1 MNNFFN
7 SKNKKIS
14 ATISLVWLVFW
25 YAVTMT
31 GYDIDFQLFFII
43 GLIPLIIGWGIYFI
57 WQKEFEQT
65 QFNFILDIFKN
76 FKNKSHVRSKKSST
90 AESSKISQ
98 VVASGLGIIA
108 GIIAGISLFR
118 LFGLAGVVSFGIGSF
133 LYLKLIKTENNLFSI
148 TVSILVAATSYV
160 AIISVIYLV
169 KYY

>member
-1 MNNFFN
+1 MDKFFN
-7 SKNKKIS
+7 SRNKKIS
-14 ATISLVWLVFW
+14 ASVSLVWLVFW

-31 GYDIDFQLFFII
+31 GYNKDFQIFFIF

-76 FKNKSHVRSKKSST
+76 FKNKSQVRSKKSST

-98 VVASGLGIIA
+98 IVASGLGIIA
-108 GIIAGISLFR
+108 GILLFR

-148 TVSILVAATSYV
+148 TVSFLVAATSYV
-160 AIISVIYLV
+160 VIISVIYLV

>member
-43 GLIPLIIGWGIYFI
+43 GLIPLIIGWGIYLI

-108 GIIAGISLFR
+108 GISLFR

-160 AIISVIYLV
+160 VIISVIYLV

>member
-76 FKNKSHVRSKKSST
+76 FKNKSQVRSKKSST
-90 AESSKISQ
+90 VESSKISQ
-98 VVASGLGIIA
+98 IVASGL

>member
-31 GYDIDFQLFFII
+31 GYNKDFQIFFIF

-76 FKNKSHVRSKKSST
+76 FKNKSQVRSKKSLT
-90 AESSKISQ
+90 VESSKISQ
-98 VVASGLGIIA
+98 IVASGL

-160 AIISVIYLV
+160 VIISVIYLV

>member
-1 MNNFFN
+1 MDKFFN
-7 SKNKKIS
+7 SRNKKIS
-14 ATISLVWLVFW
+14 ASVSLVWLVFW

-31 GYDIDFQLFFII
+31 GYNKDFQIFFIF

-76 FKNKSHVRSKKSST
+76 FKNKSQVRSKKSST

-98 VVASGLGIIA
+98 IVASGL

-148 TVSILVAATSYV
+148 TVSILAAATSYV
-160 AIISVIYLV
+160 IIISVIYLV

>member
-76 FKNKSHVRSKKSST
+76 FKNKSQVRSKKSLT
-90 AESSKISQ
+90 VESSKISQ
-98 VVASGLGIIA
+98 IVASGL

-160 AIISVIYLV
+160 VIISVIYLV

>member
-76 FKNKSHVRSKKSST
+76 FKNKSQVRSKKSST

-98 VVASGLGIIA
+98 IVASGLGIIA
-108 GIIAGISLFR
+108 GILLFR

-148 TVSILVAATSYV
+148 TVSILVTATSYV

>member
-31 GYDIDFQLFFII
+31 GYDKDFQIFFII
-43 GLIPLIIGWGIYFI
+43 GLIPIIIGWGIYFI
-57 WQKEFEQT
+57 WQKEFEQN

-76 FKNKSHVRSKKSST
+76 FKTKNKSQVKGKKSSSE
-90 AESSKISQ
+90 ESSKISQ
-98 VVASGLGIIA
+98 IVASGLGSIG
-108 GIIAGISLFR
+108 GILLFR
-118 LFGLAGVVSFGIGSF
+118 IFGLAGVVSFGIGAF
-133 LYLKLIKTENNLFSI
+133 LYLKLIKTQNNLFSI
-148 TVSILVAATSYV
+148 TVSILAATFSYV
-160 AIISVIYLV
+160 VIIGVIYLI

>member
-1 MNNFFN
+1 MDKFFN
-7 SKNKKIS
+7 SRNKKIS
-14 ATISLVWLVFW
+14 ASVSLVWLVFW

-31 GYDIDFQLFFII
+31 GYNKDFQIFFIF

-76 FKNKSHVRSKKSST
+76 FKNKSQVKSKKSST

-98 VVASGLGIIA
+98 IVASGLGIIA
-108 GIIAGISLFR
+108 GILLFR

-148 TVSILVAATSYV
+148 TVSILAAATSYV
-160 AIISVIYLV
+160 IIISVIYLV

>member
-43 GLIPLIIGWGIYFI
+43 GLIPLIIGWGIYLI

-108 GIIAGISLFR
+108 GISLFR

-160 AIISVIYLV
+160 IIISVIYLV

>member
-25 YAVTMT
+25 YAITMT
-31 GYDIDFQLFFII
+31 GYDRNFQLFFII

-76 FKNKSHVRSKKSST
+76 FKNKNKSQNRSKKSLT

-98 VVASGLGIIA
+98 IVASGL

-160 AIISVIYLV
+160 IIISVIYLV

>member
-43 GLIPLIIGWGIYFI
+43 GLIPLIIGWGIYLI

-76 FKNKSHVRSKKSST
+76 FKNKSQVRSKKSLT
-90 AESSKISQ
+90 VESSKISQ
-98 VVASGLGIIA
+98 IVASGL

-160 AIISVIYLV
+160 VIISVIYLV

>member
-1 MNNFFN
+1 MDKFFN
-7 SKNKKIS
+7 SRNKKIS
-14 ATISLVWLVFW
+14 ASVSLVWLVFW

-31 GYDIDFQLFFII
+31 GYNKDFQIFFIF

-76 FKNKSHVRSKKSST
+76 FKNKSQVRGKKSST

-98 VVASGLGIIA
+98 IVASGLGIIA
-108 GIIAGISLFR
+108 GILLFR

-148 TVSILVAATSYV
+148 TVSILAAATSYV
-160 AIISVIYLV
+160 IIISVIYLV

>member
-14 ATISLVWLVFW
+14 ATISVVWLVFW

-76 FKNKSHVRSKKSST
+76 FKNKSQVRSKKSST
-90 AESSKISQ
+90 VESSKISQ
-98 VVASGLGIIA
+98 IVASGL

-160 AIISVIYLV
+160 VIISVIYLV

>member
-65 QFNFILDIFKN
+65 QFNFVLDIFKN
-76 FKNKSHVRSKKSST
+76 FKNKNKSQVRSKKSST
-90 AESSKISQ
+90 A
-98 VVASGLGIIA
+98 
-108 GIIAGISLFR
+108 
-118 LFGLAGVVSFGIGSF
+118 
-133 LYLKLIKTENNLFSI
+133 
-148 TVSILVAATSYV
+148 
-160 AIISVIYLV
+160 
-169 KYY
+169 

>member
-14 ATISLVWLVFW
+14 ATISLIWLVFW

-76 FKNKSHVRSKKSST
+76 FKNKSQVRSKKSLT
-90 AESSKISQ
+90 VESSKISQ
-98 VVASGLGIIA
+98 IVASGL

>member
-1 MNNFFN
+1 MNKFFN
-7 SKNKKIS
+7 SRNKKVS
-14 ATISLVWLVFW
+14 ASVSLVWLVFW
-25 YAVTMT
+25 YAATMT
-31 GYDIDFQLFFII
+31 GYNKDFQIFFIF

-76 FKNKSHVRSKKSST
+76 FKNKSQVRSKKSST
-90 AESSKISQ
+90 AENSKISQ
-98 VVASGLGIIA
+98 IVASGLGIIA
-108 GIIAGISLFR
+108 GILLFR

-148 TVSILVAATSYV
+148 TVSILAAATSYV
-160 AIISVIYLV
+160 IIISVIYLV

>member
-65 QFNFILDIFKN
+65 KFNFILDIFKN
-76 FKNKSHVRSKKSST
+76 FKNKNKSQVRSKKSLT

-98 VVASGLGIIA
+98 IVASGL

-160 AIISVIYLV
+160 IIISVIYLV

>member
-76 FKNKSHVRSKKSST
+76 FKNKSQVRSKKSLT
-90 AESSKISQ
+90 VESSKISQ
-98 VVASGLGIIA
+98 IVASGL

>member
-1 MNNFFN
+1 MNKFFN
-7 SKNKKIS
+7 SRNKKVS
-14 ATISLVWLVFW
+14 ASVSLVWLVFW

-31 GYDIDFQLFFII
+31 GYNKDFQIFFIF

-76 FKNKSHVRSKKSST
+76 FKNKSQVRSKKSST

-98 VVASGLGIIA
+98 IVASGLGIIA
-108 GIIAGISLFR
+108 GILLFR

-148 TVSILVAATSYV
+148 TVSILAAATSYV
-160 AIISVIYLV
+160 IIISVIYLV

>member
-1 MNNFFN
+1 MDKFFN
-7 SKNKKIS
+7 SRNKKIS
-14 ATISLVWLVFW
+14 ASVSLVWLVFW

-31 GYDIDFQLFFII
+31 GYNKDFQIFFIF

-76 FKNKSHVRSKKSST
+76 FKNKSQVRSKKSST

-98 VVASGLGIIA
+98 IVASGLGIIA
-108 GIIAGISLFR
+108 GILLFR

-133 LYLKLIKTENNLFSI
+133 LYLKLIKTENNLFSV
-148 TVSILVAATSYV
+148 TVSILAAATSYV
-160 AIISVIYLV
+160 IIISVIYLV

>member
-1 MNNFFN
+1 MNKFFN
-7 SKNKKIS
+7 SRNKKVS
-14 ATISLVWLVFW
+14 ASLSLVWLFFW
-25 YAVTMT
+25 YSVTMT
-31 GYDIDFQLFFII
+31 GYNKDFQIFFIF

-108 GIIAGISLFR
+108 GISLFR

-160 AIISVIYLV
+160 VIISVIYLV

>member
-76 FKNKSHVRSKKSST
+76 FKNKSQVRSKKSLT
-90 AESSKISQ
+90 VESSKISQ
-98 VVASGLGIIA
+98 VVASGL

-160 AIISVIYLV
+160 VIISVIYLV

>member
-76 FKNKSHVRSKKSST
+76 FKNKSQVRGKKSST

-98 VVASGLGIIA
+98 IVASGLGIIA
-108 GIIAGISLFR
+108 GILLFR

-148 TVSILVAATSYV
+148 TVSILAAATSYV
-160 AIISVIYLV
+160 IIISVIYLV

>member
-76 FKNKSHVRSKKSST
+76 FKNKSQVRSKKSST

-98 VVASGLGIIA
+98 VVASGL

>member
-1 MNNFFN
+1 MNKFFN
-7 SKNKKIS
+7 SRNKKVS
-14 ATISLVWLVFW
+14 ASVSLVWLVFW
-25 YAVTMT
+25 YATTMT
-31 GYDIDFQLFFII
+31 GYDRNFQLFFII

-76 FKNKSHVRSKKSST
+76 FKNKSQVRSKKSST
-90 AESSKISQ
+90 TKSSKISQ
-98 VVASGLGIIA
+98 IVASGLGIIA
-108 GIIAGISLFR
+108 GILLFR

-160 AIISVIYLV
+160 VIISVIYLV

>member
-1 MNNFFN
+1 
-7 SKNKKIS
+7 
-14 ATISLVWLVFW
+14 
-25 YAVTMT
+25 MT

-76 FKNKSHVRSKKSST
+76 LKNKSHVRSKKSST

-108 GIIAGISLFR
+108 GISLFR
-118 LFGLAGVVSFGIGSF
+118 LFGLAGVVSVGIGSF

-160 AIISVIYLV
+160 VIISVIYLV

>member
-76 FKNKSHVRSKKSST
+76 FKNKSQVRSKKSLT
-90 AESSKISQ
+90 VESSKISQ
-98 VVASGLGIIA
+98 IVASGL

-160 AIISVIYLV
+160 IIISVIYLV

>member
-1 MNNFFN
+1 MNKFFN
-7 SKNKKIS
+7 SRNKKVS
-14 ATISLVWLVFW
+14 ASVSLVWLVFW
-25 YAVTMT
+25 YAATMT
-31 GYDIDFQLFFII
+31 GYNKDFQIFFIF

-76 FKNKSHVRSKKSST
+76 FKNKSQVRSKKSST

-98 VVASGLGIIA
+98 IFASGLGIIA
-108 GIIAGISLFR
+108 GILLFR

-148 TVSILVAATSYV
+148 TVSILAAATSYV
-160 AIISVIYLV
+160 IIISVIYLV

>member
-108 GIIAGISLFR
+108 GISLFR

-160 AIISVIYLV
+160 VIISVIYLV

>member
-1 MNNFFN
+1 MNKFFN
-7 SKNKKIS
+7 SRNKKVS
-14 ATISLVWLVFW
+14 ASVSLVWLVFW
-25 YAVTMT
+25 YAATMT
-31 GYDIDFQLFFII
+31 GYDKNFQLFFII

-108 GIIAGISLFR
+108 GISLFR

-160 AIISVIYLV
+160 IIISVIYLV

>member
-1 MNNFFN
+1 MDKFFN
-7 SKNKKIS
+7 SRNKKVS
-14 ATISLVWLVFW
+14 ASVSLVWLVFW

-31 GYDIDFQLFFII
+31 GYNKDFQIFFIF

-76 FKNKSHVRSKKSST
+76 FKNKSQVRSKKSST

-98 VVASGLGIIA
+98 IVASGLGIIA
-108 GIIAGISLFR
+108 GILLFR

>member
-1 MNNFFN
+1 MNKFFN
-7 SKNKKIS
+7 SRNKKVS
-14 ATISLVWLVFW
+14 ASVSLVWLVFW
-25 YAVTMT
+25 YATTMT
-31 GYDIDFQLFFII
+31 GYDRNFQLFFII

-76 FKNKSHVRSKKSST
+76 FKNKSKVRSKKSST

-98 VVASGLGIIA
+98 IVASGL

-160 AIISVIYLV
+160 VIISVIYLV

>member
-1 MNNFFN
+1 MDKFFN
-7 SKNKKIS
+7 SRNKKIS
-14 ATISLVWLVFW
+14 ASVSLVWLVFW

-31 GYDIDFQLFFII
+31 GYNKDFQIFFIF

-76 FKNKSHVRSKKSST
+76 FKNKSQVRSKKSST

-98 VVASGLGIIA
+98 IVASGLGIIA
-108 GIIAGISLFR
+108 GILLFR

-148 TVSILVAATSYV
+148 TVSILAAATSYV
-160 AIISVIYLV
+160 IIISVIYLV

>member
-108 GIIAGISLFR
+108 GISLFR

>member
-1 MNNFFN
+1 MDKFFN
-7 SKNKKIS
+7 SRNKKIS
-14 ATISLVWLVFW
+14 ASVSLVWLVFW

-31 GYDIDFQLFFII
+31 GYNKDFQIFFIF

-76 FKNKSHVRSKKSST
+76 FKNKSKVRSKKSST

-98 VVASGLGIIA
+98 IVASGLGIIA
-108 GIIAGISLFR
+108 GILLFR

-148 TVSILVAATSYV
+148 TVSILAAATSYV
-160 AIISVIYLV
+160 IIISVIYLV